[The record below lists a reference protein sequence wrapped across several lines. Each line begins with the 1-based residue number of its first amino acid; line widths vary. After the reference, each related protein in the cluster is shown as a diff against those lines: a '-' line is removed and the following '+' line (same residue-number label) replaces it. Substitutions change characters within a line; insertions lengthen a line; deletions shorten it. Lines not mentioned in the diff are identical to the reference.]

1 MSVGPWG
8 YIGAAYLLAVIALL
22 AYHVRIR
29 RRVAAARR
37 ALARME
43 GGGRP

>member
-1 MSVGPWG
+1 VEAWG
-8 YIGAAYLLAVIALL
+8 YIGAAYILAAVALL
-22 AYHVRIR
+22 AYQVRIR
-29 RRVAAARR
+29 RRIAAARR

>member
-1 MSVGPWG
+1 MGPWG
-8 YIGAAYLLAVIALL
+8 YISAAYLLAAIGLL
-22 AYHVRIR
+22 AYQVRVR
-29 RRVAAARR
+29 RRLKAARR

>member
-8 YIGAAYLLAVIALL
+8 YIGAAYLLATLALL
-22 AYHVRIR
+22 AYQVRIR
-29 RRVAAARR
+29 RRLAKARR
-37 ALARME
+37 ALARLA